1 VIQNWQKLENES
13 EAAYQAFLLYLGD
26 VQIRASTSKIAEAS
40 GVRPTTVS
48 MWKSKYSWAE
58 RAEAYDRSRELEVE
72 KERGILIKEHAY
84 KLNKDLM
91 DYINLLNVAKSAYE
105 KKLKDGGLA
114 DFGVLSTLELRRM
127 MNEDVET
134 AVKLIKVQKEV
145 LSLIP
150 EGREILEEEKTGDK
164 ITIIINSVTNNNGEA
179 STEVKTIDVTPKKVE
194 IGHEKEKEKVEV

>member
-1 VIQNWQKLENES
+1 
-13 EAAYQAFLLYLGD
+13 